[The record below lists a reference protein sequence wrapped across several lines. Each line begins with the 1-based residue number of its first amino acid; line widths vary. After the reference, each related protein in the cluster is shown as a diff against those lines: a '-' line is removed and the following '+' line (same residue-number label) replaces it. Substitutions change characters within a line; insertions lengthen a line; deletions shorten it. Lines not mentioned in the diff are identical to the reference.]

1 MLHVDRDVEFIEA
14 NEGPI
19 SEVRHTLL
27 LTIAMMDYALLIG
40 MSDYIV
46 PKPYCDHHIHIYF
59 YSPGEKI
66 WNIYNYRTAAV
77 SRDYGLFKDRVG
89 QYVFISSASA
99 YKKPVNTLPITERT
113 PLENPFWEYSRKKIG
128 LHLHLH

>member
-1 MLHVDRDVEFIEA
+1 MLHVDCDVEFIEA

-59 YSPGEKI
+59 YLPGVTSVRSL
-66 WNIYNYRTAAV
+66 N
-77 SRDYGLFKDRVG
+77 
-89 QYVFISSASA
+89 
-99 YKKPVNTLPITERT
+99 
-113 PLENPFWEYSRKKIG
+113 
-128 LHLHLH
+128 